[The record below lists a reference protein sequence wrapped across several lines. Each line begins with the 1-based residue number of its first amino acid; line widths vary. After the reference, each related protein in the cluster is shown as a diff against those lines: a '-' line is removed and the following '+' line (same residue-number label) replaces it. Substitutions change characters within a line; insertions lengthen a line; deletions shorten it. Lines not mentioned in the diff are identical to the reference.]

1 MMAEYLGLLEHHG
14 QLNVDQ
20 ATKGLLTSASTSTI
34 ERNLKVLRRGL
45 VARRMSQTKP
55 GTLLRKQ
62 I

>member
-1 MMAEYLGLLEHHG
+1 MPELLGLLEHHG
-14 QLNVDQ
+14 QLKVDA
-20 ATKGLLTSASTSTI
+20 ATKGLLTSASTPTI
-34 ERNLKVLRRGL
+34 ERNLKVLRRRL